1 MKIPYL
7 KARAVAVP
15 GREALRVLLEGA
27 TSQQDASQE
36 TTKKQGNRHI
46 FLFELST
53 SNTTNGTSEAANM
66 TAQLAAYMKKHQACR
81 LQT

>member
-27 TSQQDASQE
+27 TGQQDTSQE
-36 TTKKQGNRHI
+36 KTKKQGRHI

-53 SNTTNGTSEAANM
+53 SNTINGTSEAANM